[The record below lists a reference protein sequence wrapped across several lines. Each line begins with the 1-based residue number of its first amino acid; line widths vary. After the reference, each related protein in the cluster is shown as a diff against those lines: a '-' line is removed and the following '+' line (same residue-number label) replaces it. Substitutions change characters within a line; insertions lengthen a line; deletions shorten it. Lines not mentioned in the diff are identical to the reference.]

1 MNLIISFST
10 PEGDVKGVA
19 PVKLMSMKELV
30 ATTNKNRLI
39 KDATP

>member
-1 MNLIISFST
+1 MNLFISFST

-19 PVKLMSMKELV
+19 PVKFMDRKELV

-39 KDATP
+39 KAATP